1 MFPASPAK
9 EVPLKYSSL
18 MKTKILLAEDD
29 PDFGMILKQYLELE
43 DFEVDWFQNPEDI
56 IPLLSSDFPF
66 HMGILDVMMPNID
79 GFSLAKMILKEKKD
93 FPLLFLTA
101 KNQKIDRLTGLKI
114 GADDYIAKPCDPE
127 ELVLRIKNIL
137 KRTTP
142 AIVENHVNIGQYSLD
157 TKKLLLSHPNGN
169 VRMTIREQELLLYLL
184 KHNHSTITR
193 DEILDQLWETNDYF
207 TGRSLDVF
215 ISRLRKYF
223 SYDPEVKIQSLRGIG
238 FEIDFPVNSY

>member
-1 MFPASPAK
+1 MFPASLVW
-9 EVPLKYSSL
+9 EVLLKYQFL

-43 DFEVDWFQNPEDI
+43 DFEVTWFQNPEDI
-56 IPLLSSDFPF
+56 IPLVTSDFPF
-66 HMGILDVMMPNID
+66 HIGILDVMMPHMD
-79 GFSLAKMILKEKKD
+79 GFSLAKIIVKERSN

-114 GADDYIAKPCDPE
+114 GADDYIPKPCDPE

-137 KRTTP
+137 KRTLP
-142 AIVENHVNIGQYSLD
+142 AVTETHVRIGQYQLD
-157 TKKLLLSHPNGN
+157 TQKLQLSHPEGN
-169 VRMTIREQELLLYLL
+169 VRLTVREQELLLYLL

-193 DEILDQLWETNDYF
+193 DNILDNLWETNDYF

-215 ISRLRKYF
+215 ISRIRKYF
-223 SYDPEVKIQSLRGIG
+223 SHDPEVKIQSLRGIG
-238 FEIDFPVNSY
+238 FEVDFPAG

>member
-1 MFPASPAK
+1 
-9 EVPLKYSSL
+9 

-43 DFEVDWFQNPEDI
+43 DFEVCWFQNPEEVVH
-56 IPLLSSDFPF
+56 LLHSDFPF
-66 HMGILDVMMPNID
+66 HVGILDVMMPNID
-79 GFSLAKMILKEKKD
+79 GFSLAKMILKEKNN

-137 KRTTP
+137 KRVNP
-142 AIVENHVNIGQYSLD
+142 APTETIIKLGQYSLD
-157 TKKLLLSHPNGN
+157 TTKLLLAHPNGN
-169 VRMTIREQELLLYLL
+169 IRLTVREQELILYLL

-193 DEILDQLWETNDYF
+193 DNILDNLWETNDYF

-223 SYDPEVKIQSLRGIG
+223 NNDPEIKIQSLRGIG
-238 FEIDFPVNSY
+238 FEIDFPIN

>member
-1 MFPASPAK
+1 MFPAVPK
-9 EVPLKYSSL
+9 QVPPLKYLSL

-43 DFEVDWFQNPEDI
+43 DFEVAWFQNPEDI
-56 IPLLSSDFPF
+56 IDLLSTNFLF
-66 HMGILDVMMPNID
+66 HIGILDIMMPSID
-79 GFSLAKMILKEKKD
+79 GFSLAKIILKEKNN

-127 ELVLRIKNIL
+127 ELVLRIRNIL
-137 KRTTP
+137 KRTQP
-142 AIVENHVNIGQYSLD
+142 AVSPQIKIGSYSLN
-157 TKKLLLSHPNGN
+157 TEKLLLSHPEGDIRLT
-169 VRMTIREQELLLYLL
+169 VREQELLLYLL
-184 KHNHSTITR
+184 KYNGTMIKR
-193 DEILDQLWETNDYF
+193 DDILDSIWENNDYF

-223 SYDPEVKIQSLRGIG
+223 IHDPKIKIQSLRGIG
-238 FEIDFPVNSY
+238 FEVDFPVN

>member
-1 MFPASPAK
+1 
-9 EVPLKYSSL
+9 

-29 PDFGMILKQYLELE
+29 SDFGTILKQYLELE
-43 DFEVDWFQNPEDI
+43 DFDISWYQNPEDI
-56 IPLLSSDFPF
+56 VPLLSTDFPF
-66 HMGILDVMMPNID
+66 QMGILDVMMPNID
-79 GFSLAKMILKEKKD
+79 GFSLAKMILKEHIN

-127 ELVLRIKNIL
+127 ELVLRIRNIL
-137 KRTTP
+137 KRTLP
-142 AIVENHVNIGQYSLD
+142 PMVEPMVKIGAYALD
-157 TKKLLLSHPNGN
+157 TQKLLLSHPNGN
-169 VRMTIREQELLLYLL
+169 IRMTVREQELLLYLL

-193 DEILDQLWETNDYF
+193 NNILDNLWETNDYF

-223 SYDPEVKIQSLRGIG
+223 SNDPEVKIQSLRGIG
-238 FEIDFPVNSY
+238 FEIDFPTN

>member
-1 MFPASPAK
+1 
-9 EVPLKYSSL
+9 

-43 DFEVDWFQNPEDI
+43 DFEVSWFQNPEDVV
-56 IPLLSSDFPF
+56 PLLQTDFPF
-66 HMGILDVMMPNID
+66 QIGILDVMMPNID
-79 GFSLAKMILKEKKD
+79 GFSLAKMIIKEKSN

-114 GADDYIAKPCDPE
+114 GADDYIPKPCDPE

-137 KRTTP
+137 KRTLP
-142 AIVENHVNIGQYSLD
+142 AVTESQIKIGAFSLD
-157 TKKLLLSHPNGN
+157 TTKLLLSHPNGN
-169 VRMTIREQELLLYLL
+169 NRLTIREQELLLYLL
-184 KHNHSTITR
+184 KHNRTIITR
-193 DEILDQLWETNDYF
+193 DNILDNLWETNDYF

-223 SYDPEVKIQSLRGIG
+223 NSDPQIKIQSLRGIG
-238 FEIDFPVNSY
+238 

>member
-1 MFPASPAK
+1 
-9 EVPLKYSSL
+9 

-29 PDFGMILKQYLELE
+29 SDFGTILKQYLELE
-43 DFEVDWFQNPEDI
+43 DFDICWFQNPEDI
-56 IPLLSSDFPF
+56 IPLLSIDFPF
-66 HMGILDVMMPNID
+66 QMGILDVMMPNID
-79 GFSLAKMILKEKKD
+79 GFSLAKMILKEHSN

-137 KRTTP
+137 KRTLP
-142 AIVENHVNIGQYSLD
+142 PMLEPQIKIGKYSLD
-157 TKKLLLSHPNGN
+157 TQKLLLSHPNGN
-169 VRMTIREQELLLYLL
+169 VRMTVREQELLLYLL

-193 DEILDQLWETNDYF
+193 NNILDNLWETNDYF

-223 SYDPEVKIQSLRGIG
+223 SSDPEIKIQSLRGIG
-238 FEIDFPVNSY
+238 FEIDFPTN

>member
-1 MFPASPAK
+1 MIFHK
-9 EVPLKYSSL
+9 KKQLL

-43 DFEVDWFQNPEDI
+43 DFEVSWFQNPEGI
-56 IPLLSSDFPF
+56 VSRLTSDFPF

-79 GFSLAKMILKEKKD
+79 GFSLAKMILKEKNN

-114 GADDYIAKPCDPE
+114 GADDYISKPCDPE
-127 ELVLRIKNIL
+127 ELVLRIKNII
-137 KRTTP
+137 KRTTTAVP
-142 AIVENHVNIGQYSLD
+142 ETIIKMGQYSLD
-157 TKKLLLSHPNGN
+157 TKKLLLSHPHGN
-169 VRMTIREQELLLYLL
+169 IRLTIREQQLLVYLL
-184 KHNHSTITR
+184 QHNHSAITR
-193 DEILDQLWETNDYF
+193 DEILDNIWETNDYF

-223 SYDPEVKIQSLRGIG
+223 SHDAQIKIQSLRGIG
-238 FEIDFPVNSY
+238 FDIDFPDY

>member
-1 MFPASPAK
+1 
-9 EVPLKYSSL
+9 

-43 DFEVDWFQNPEDI
+43 DFEVSWFQNPEDI
-56 IPLLSSDFPF
+56 IPLLSIGFPF
-66 HMGILDVMMPNID
+66 QIGILDVMMPNID
-79 GFSLAKMILKEKKD
+79 GFSLAKTILKEQHN
-93 FPLLFLTA
+93 FPILFLTA
-101 KNQKIDRLTGLKI
+101 KNQKIDRLMGLKI

-137 KRTTP
+137 KRSLPPIMETQMK
-142 AIVENHVNIGQYSLD
+142 IGQYSLD
-157 TKKLLLSHPNGN
+157 TQKLLLSHPDGN
-169 VRMTIREQELLLYLL
+169 IRMTVREQELLLYLL

-193 DEILDQLWETNDYF
+193 SDILDNLWETNDYF

-223 SYDPEVKIQSLRGIG
+223 SNDPEVKIQSLRGIG
-238 FEIDFPVNSY
+238 FEIDFPTH

>member
-1 MFPASPAK
+1 
-9 EVPLKYSSL
+9 

-43 DFEVDWFQNPEDI
+43 DFEVSWFQNPEDI
-56 IPLLSSDFPF
+56 IELLSSDFPF
-66 HMGILDVMMPNID
+66 QIAILDVMMPNID
-79 GFSLAKMILKEKKD
+79 GFSLAKMILKEKNN
-93 FPLLFLTA
+93 FPILFLTA

-137 KRTTP
+137 KRISPPITE
-142 AIVENHVNIGQYSLD
+142 IQIKIGQYLLD
-157 TKKLLLSHPNGN
+157 TQKLSLSHPDGN
-169 VRMTIREQELLLYLL
+169 IRLTVREQELLLYLL
-184 KHNHSTITR
+184 KQNHSLITR
-193 DEILDQLWETNDYF
+193 DNILDNLWETNDYF

-223 SYDPEVKIQSLRGIG
+223 SNDPEVKIQSLRGIG
-238 FEIDFPVNSY
+238 FEVDFPTN

>member
-1 MFPASPAK
+1 
-9 EVPLKYSSL
+9 

-29 PDFGMILKQYLELE
+29 SDFGMILKQYLELE
-43 DFEVDWFQNPEDI
+43 DFEISWFQNPQDI
-56 IPLLSSDFPF
+56 IPIITTDFPF
-66 HMGILDVMMPNID
+66 QMGILDVMMPNID
-79 GFSLAKMILKEKKD
+79 GFSLAKMILKEKNN

-137 KRTTP
+137 KRTSPP
-142 AIVENHVNIGQYSLD
+142 AIGSQVKIGDYLLD
-157 TKKLLLSHPNGN
+157 TQKLLLSHPNGN
-169 VRMTIREQELLLYLL
+169 VRMTVREQELLLYLL
-184 KHNHSTITR
+184 KHNHTTITR
-193 DEILDQLWETNDYF
+193 NNILDNLWETNDYF

-223 SYDPEVKIQSLRGIG
+223 SNDSKVKIQSLRGIG
-238 FEIDFPVNSY
+238 FEIDFPAH